1 MKMKKYELIEETIE
15 WCGCTLHRIRA
26 LRDFGDVK
34 ADDMGGYIESEDNLS
49 HDGDAWVFGNACVSG
64 NARVFGDAQVSDNAC
79 VSDNAWVYGKAWVYG
94 DARVYGD
101 AQVFGNAQVYGKA
114 WVFGNARV
122 SGDAQVFSNACIL
135 IGAVIC
141 KSNDYIVLG
150 PIGSRSGIMTF
161 YRAKGDSVWV
171 KCGCFNDTIDAFAEE
186 VIKVHG
192 DDRHGRDYAAAIEFA
207 RRYFADGETEAEK

>member
-79 VSDNAWVYGKAWVYG
+79 VSDNA
-94 DARVYGD
+94 RVYGD

-114 WVFGNARV
+114 WVF
-122 SGDAQVFSNACIL
+122 SNACIL
-135 IGAVIC
+135 TGAVIC